1 MMVEGRTLAAQRM
14 PADSHPST
22 PVKEDLLRVSEATVM
37 KFHAILIA
45 ISLSCFAG
53 IAAAGEAHL
62 VMQPAETIRLLS
74 QATGLTVQEVEIALG
89 PSTTTSTPPS
99 THLSSGA
106 FDRAW
111 GAPCTSRS
119 RATANSTRSRCGS

>member
-1 MMVEGRTLAAQRM
+1 
-14 PADSHPST
+14 
-22 PVKEDLLRVSEATVM
+22 M

-74 QATGLTVQEVEIALG
+74 QATGLTVHEVEIALG
-89 PSTTTSTPPS
+89 PSTNYEHPVQYASVIRRFRQAVGRTMYEQITGDGE
-99 THLSSGA
+99 LNA
-106 FDRAW
+106 QQVRELIARAH
-111 GAPCTSRS
+111 ARQ
-119 RATANSTRSRCGS
+119 TRLAAGK